1 MTRVELFEQIRRDA
15 RLEGLSVRA
24 LAERHHVHRRTV
36 RQALAAALPP
46 PRKAPAREAPVLGP
60 WKAIIRGWLEADQ
73 RSPRKQRH
81 TGRRIWQRLRA
92 EYGASVAEP
101 TVRAY
106 VGQVRAELHSRLREV
121 TIPQVHLPGAE
132 AECDFGD
139 CYIDVAGVRTRLF
152 LFHLRLSASG
162 RAFHRAYTTQAQE
175 AFLDGHVAALAH
187 FGGVPGRI
195 RYDNLRPAVIRV
207 LVGRTRQE
215 HDRFVA
221 LRSHYGFDAFFCLPG
236 SAGAHEKGG
245 VEGEVGRFR
254 RTHLVPVPQVASLA
268 ELHTHLTDADR
279 QDDLRRIQGRSL
291 TVGEAFAAEADH
303 LQPLPAEPF
312 DAARLLSVRVDTKAR
327 ICVRQSWY
335 SVPARLAGRRLT
347 VRLSATKVEVL
358 DGGTVVA
365 HHERALH
372 RGTEVLALDHYLDVL
387 SRKPGALP
395 GARALAQARASGTFT
410 AEHETFWTTARGR
423 LGDSGGTKA
432 LIEVLLVHRTL
443 PTASVLAGIRH
454 ALALGSVDAA
464 LVAIEARRAAAAHPV
479 VRLPLETLARYDR
492 PLPVIQQYD
501 TLLAVAR

>member
-15 RLEGLSVRA
+15 RREGLSVRA
-24 LAERHHVHRRTV
+24 LAERHRVHRRTV
-36 RQALAAALPP
+36 RQALTAAMPP
-46 PRKAPAREAPVLGP
+46 PRKTSAREAPVLGP

-73 RSPRKQRH
+73 SAPRKQRH
-81 TGRRIWQRLRA
+81 TGRRIWQRLRD

-106 VGQVRAELHSRLREV
+106 AGRVRGELRSRLREV

-139 CYIDVAGVRTRLF
+139 CAVDLDGVRTRLF

-162 RAFHRAYTTQAQE
+162 RAFHRAYATQAQE
-175 AFLDGHVAALAH
+175 AFLEGHVAALAH
-187 FGGVPGRI
+187 CGGVPGRI
-195 RYDNLRPAVIRV
+195 RYDNLKPAVVRV
-207 LVGRTRQE
+207 LTGRTRQE

-221 LRSHYGFDAFFCLPG
+221 LRSHYGFDAFFCRPG
-236 SAGAHEKGG
+236 PAGAHEKGG

-268 ELHTHLTDADR
+268 DFNALLAEADR
-279 QDDLRRIQGRSL
+279 RDDLRRISGRVL

-327 ICVRQSWY
+327 ICVRQCWY
-335 SVPARLAGRRLT
+335 SVPARLAGRRLS
-347 VRLSATKVEVL
+347 VRLGASQLAVL
-358 DGGTVVA
+358 EGGTVVA
-365 HHERALH
+365 CHERAVH
-372 RGTEVLALDHYLDVL
+372 RGAEVLALDHYLEVL

-395 GARALAQARASGTFT
+395 GARALAQARASGTFA
-410 AEHETFWTTARGR
+410 AEHDRFWSAARQR

-432 LIEVLLVHRTL
+432 LIEVLLAHRTL
-443 PTASVLAGIRH
+443 PAAAVLAGIRH
-454 ALALGSVDAA
+454 ALAVGSVDPA
-464 LVAIEARRAAAAHPV
+464 LVVIEARRLAPGRAAV
-479 VRLPLETLARYDR
+479 VVPIGTLARYDR
-492 PLPVIQQYD
+492 PLPTITHYD